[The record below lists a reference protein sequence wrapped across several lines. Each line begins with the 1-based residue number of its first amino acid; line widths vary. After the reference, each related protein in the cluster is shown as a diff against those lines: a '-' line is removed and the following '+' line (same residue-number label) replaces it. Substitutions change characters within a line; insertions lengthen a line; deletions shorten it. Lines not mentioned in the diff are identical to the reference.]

1 MRVKVSDYIA
11 NYFADNGIKTIFT
24 VVGGGA
30 MHMNDSFGHH
40 ERLQC
45 IYNHHEQASA
55 MAAEAYFRVNNEMAG
70 LCVTS
75 GPGAINALNG
85 VAGAYQDSIPMIVV
99 SGQTKTSLMTINS
112 GLDLR
117 TLGNQEFD
125 IMSALSKMTKYAET
139 LMNPNNVR
147 YILEK
152 AFYLA
157 KNGRP
162 GPCWIEVPLDIQG
175 TFVETEDLVGYD
187 IVRNN
192 DGANVDENGELERKI
207 RIVIDKIKDAKRPV
221 IYAGNGVRI
230 SGAQDELIKLA
241 SAVEIPVVTCWDS
254 IDLMKTESDYYVGR
268 AGIMGDR
275 PGNFA
280 VQNSDLVIAIGNRL
294 NIYQV
299 GYQLESW
306 AREAYIVDVDID
318 ELELQKKTIRVDL
331 PICADA
337 TIFINKLLNIIADEK
352 VKYSNPK
359 EWLGICKNWKLQYPV
374 VTKKHY
380 ENSKPLNVYAFIDSF
395 SRSLPENMITVVTNG
410 SASVVG
416 SAAYYIKK
424 GQRFLMNCAMSSMGY
439 DLPAAIG
446 ACVANDRKQVVC
458 IAGDGSIMMNLQ
470 ELQTIVTNKLP
481 VKIILI
487 NNNGYHQI
495 RLTQTN
501 LFNKNFVGIG
511 PESGDLSFPDFQK
524 VSYAFGIPYQRCDS
538 IDEMQKKI
546 EWIVTE
552 NSYCMLEVVC
562 STTQIFEPKSAVK
575 KLQDGSLYSPPLE
588 DLAPF
593 LEHDE
598 LKKNMYIK
606 MWDER

>member
-45 IYNHHEQASA
+45 VYNHHEQASA
-55 MAAEAYFRVNNEMAG
+55 MAVEAYFRVNNEMAG

-139 LMNPNNVR
+139 LMNPTNVR
-147 YILEK
+147 YMLEK

-175 TFVETEDLVGYD
+175 AFVETENLVGYD
-187 IVRNN
+187 IVQNN

-207 RIVIDKIKDAKRPV
+207 RIVIDKIKDAKRPI

-331 PICADA
+331 PICTDA

-359 EWLGICKNWKLQYPV
+359 EWLEICKNWKLQYPV

-380 ENSKPLNVYAFIDSF
+380 ENSKPLNVYAFID
-395 SRSLPENMITVVTNG
+395 
-410 SASVVG
+410 
-416 SAAYYIKK
+416 
-424 GQRFLMNCAMSSMGY
+424 
-439 DLPAAIG
+439 
-446 ACVANDRKQVVC
+446 
-458 IAGDGSIMMNLQ
+458 
-470 ELQTIVTNKLP
+470 
-481 VKIILI
+481 
-487 NNNGYHQI
+487 
-495 RLTQTN
+495 
-501 LFNKNFVGIG
+501 
-511 PESGDLSFPDFQK
+511 
-524 VSYAFGIPYQRCDS
+524 
-538 IDEMQKKI
+538 
-546 EWIVTE
+546 
-552 NSYCMLEVVC
+552 
-562 STTQIFEPKSAVK
+562 
-575 KLQDGSLYSPPLE
+575 
-588 DLAPF
+588 
-593 LEHDE
+593 
-598 LKKNMYIK
+598 
-606 MWDER
+606 

>member
-139 LMNPNNVR
+139 LMNPSNVR
-147 YILEK
+147 YMLEK

-175 TFVETEDLVGYD
+175 AFVETENLVGYD
-187 IVRNN
+187 IVQNN
-192 DGANVDENGELERKI
+192 DGARVDENGELERKI
-207 RIVIDKIKDAKRPV
+207 RSVIDKVKDAKRPV
-221 IYAGNGVRI
+221 IYAGNGVKI
-230 SGAQDELIKLA
+230 SGAQEDLTKLA

-254 IDLMKTESDYYVGR
+254 IGLMETNSKYYVGR
-268 AGIMGDR
+268 AGTMGDR

-306 AREAYIVDVDID
+306 AREAYIIDVDID